1 METRFYILITLKALD
16 GMESIGKFYVG
27 DNRDYAYALFE
38 KLNGAD
44 EISEK
49 DVLFLD
55 FMETVDS
62 LPYNLKMKSCTLN
75 LLGENC
81 KTITKELFRLNNL
94 EKA

>member
-1 METRFYILITLKALD
+1 
-16 GMESIGKFYVG
+16 MESIGKFYVG

-75 LLGENC
+75 QLGENC